1 MAYYIHQNR
10 RLYYLD
16 HGSGPAVLLL
26 HGVCNSGRAWLPQL
40 EALSSAG
47 YRVIAPDFAG
57 HGASARLSAPL
68 GVPRLAADC
77 VALLDHLQ
85 LAQAHIVGLSLGGM
99 AAQQL
104 ALDAPA
110 RVRSLTVACSFP
122 STASDEA
129 KQMLAA
135 WTQTLREP
143 DGPLKRLEQSWPRN
157 LNAAFRAS
165 PAGQT
170 LYWQWHAQVAQAH
183 GESQAWVCEGLADY
197 HLAGRLA
204 AIAAPALYLAGE
216 CDEVSPPALGQWMA
230 AQVPGARFETLP
242 GAAHVANVDSA
253 DIFNAAL
260 LAFLRQH

>member
-1 MAYYIHQNR
+1 MAYHTHQNR

-16 HGSGPAVLLL
+16 HGSGPAALLL
-26 HGVCNSGRAWLPQL
+26 HGICNSGRAWLPQL
-40 EALSSAG
+40 QALSSAG

-57 HGASARLSAPL
+57 HGASSRLDAPYS
-68 GVPRLAADC
+68 VADLAADC
-77 VALLDHLQ
+77 VALLDHLD
-85 LAQAHIVGLSLGGM
+85 LPQAHIVGLSLGGM

-104 ALDAPA
+104 ALDAPS

-129 KQMLAA
+129 RQMLAT
-135 WTQTLREP
+135 WKQTLREP

-165 PAGQT
+165 PAGQA
-170 LYWQWHAQVAQAH
+170 LYWQWHAQAAQAD
-183 GESQAWVCEGLADY
+183 GESQARICEGLADY
-197 HLAGRLA
+197 HLADRLA
-204 AIAAPALYLAGE
+204 SIAAPAQYLAGE

-230 AQVPGARFETLP
+230 SQVPGARFAILP

-253 DIFNAAL
+253 AAFNDAL

>member
-1 MAYYIHQNR
+1 MAYYTHRNR
-10 RLYYLD
+10 RLYYLA
-16 HGSGPAVLLL
+16 HGDGPAALLL
-26 HGVCNSGRAWLPQL
+26 HGICNSGRAWLPQL
-40 EALSSAG
+40 EALAAAG

-57 HGASARLSAPL
+57 HGASPRLDASY
-68 GVPRLAADC
+68 GVANLAADC
-77 VALLDHLQ
+77 VALLDQLD

-104 ALDAPA
+104 ALDAPS

-122 STASDEA
+122 STATDEA
-129 KQMLAA
+129 RQMLAGWA
-135 WTQTLREP
+135 QTLREP

-165 PAGQT
+165 PAGQA
-170 LYWQWHAQVAQAH
+170 LYWQWQAQAAQAD
-183 GESQAWVCEGLADY
+183 GASQAHVCEGLADY
-197 HLAGRLA
+197 HLAENLS

-216 CDEVSPPALGQWMA
+216 CDEVSPPALSQWMA
-230 AQVPGARFETLP
+230 AQVPGARFATLP

-253 DIFNAAL
+253 AAFNAAL